1 MNEEIFK
8 LADLSNVKKGDTIW
22 TYTNG
27 DVLVMDIIEYSKY
40 PIRLKDKASYTLSGK
55 WQLGDKYPTAFTKK
69 PFENIGFQER
79 WMMVS
84 MNGGDWSKRKVFAKK
99 DGKFLSW
106 SGANTDEDVK
116 KAIGTT
122 AWEHAK
128 EIEEPKELEL
138 TLEEIAEKFGVS
150 VELIKIKK

>member
-1 MNEEIFK
+1 MNEEILK
-8 LADLSNVKKGDTIW
+8 LADLSNVRAGDTIW
-22 TYTNG
+22 TIQEGVVTTKLSGYLMIGN
-27 DVLVMDIIEYSKY
+27 
-40 PIRLKDKASYTLSGK
+40 IRGAYNSYTLNGK
-55 WQLGDKYPTAFTKK
+55 VVGSDKYPSAFTKN
-69 PFENIGFQER
+69 PFENVEFQER